1 MVVLLVGG
9 VQMCITF
16 RQFSGNA
23 LLHQY
28 NTKNRHD
35 CNKIDKVCL
44 CKKREFIN
52 LTAVYKLRTELISSL
67 PLSPSAR
74 QSFEIF

>member
-1 MVVLLVGG
+1 MRRYTN
-9 VQMCITF
+9 IIP
-16 RQFSGNA
+16 
-23 LLHQY
+23 
-28 NTKNRHD
+28 KNRRD

-52 LTAVYKLRTELISSL
+52 LPAVYKLRKKLISSL

-74 QSFEIF
+74 ENYDIICDKSKVINI

>member
-1 MVVLLVGG
+1 MRR
-9 VQMCITF
+9 CTNIIP
-16 RQFSGNA
+16 
-23 LLHQY
+23 
-28 NTKNRHD
+28 KNRRD

-74 QSFEIF
+74 QSFEIFSDKSKVINI